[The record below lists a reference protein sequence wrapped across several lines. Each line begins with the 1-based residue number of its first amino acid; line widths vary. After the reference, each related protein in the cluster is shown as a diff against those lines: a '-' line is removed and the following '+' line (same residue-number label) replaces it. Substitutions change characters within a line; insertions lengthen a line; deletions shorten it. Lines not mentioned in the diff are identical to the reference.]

1 MFGPREI
8 DSVEVSDVPVCLSI
22 AGDTN
27 RSGANRRFA
36 ERIAAEQPEFFAIH
50 GIDAGDALALA
61 TRFDCG
67 WAYRGRQALFW
78 RDAFSVHE
86 VYDRYLPIAPLRPFD
101 RRGLL
106 EVRGD
111 YAGQPLVLIAVEFA
125 KDRTRIRELRFVR
138 RELRRITGRALL
150 FVAGHFE
157 SARIGFRDL
166 GFLRLRGS
174 EGCAIYARA

>member
-8 DSVEVSDVPVCLSI
+8 DSVELADVPVCFSL
-22 AGDTN
+22 AGDSN
-27 RSGANRRFA
+27 HPGAIREFA
-36 ERIAAEQPEFFAIH
+36 ERIAAEQPALFAIH

-78 RDAFSVHE
+78 RDGFAVHE
-86 VYDRYLPIAPLRPFD
+86 VHDRYLPIVPLRPFD

-111 YAGQPLVLIAVEFA
+111 YAGKPLVLIAAQFA
-125 KDRTRIRELRFVR
+125 KDRSRIRELRFVR
-138 RELRRITGRALL
+138 GELRRISGRALL
-150 FVAGHFE
+150 FVAGHYE
-157 SARIGFRDL
+157 SARIGFGDL
-166 GFLRLRGS
+166 GFLRMRGLAD
-174 EGCAIYARA
+174 CAIYARA

>member
-1 MFGPREI
+1 LFGPREI
-8 DSVEVSDVPVCLSI
+8 NSVELTDVPVCFSI

-27 RSGANRRFA
+27 RPGAIRQFA
-36 ERIAAEQPEFFAIH
+36 ERIAAEQPAFFAIH
-50 GIDAGDALALA
+50 GIDAGDALSLA

-78 RDAFSVHE
+78 RDVFAVHE
-86 VYDRYLPIAPLRPFD
+86 VHDRYLPVTPLRPFD

-111 YAGQPLVLIAVEFA
+111 YSGKPLALIAAQFA
-125 KDRTRIRELRFVR
+125 KDRTRVRELRFVR
-138 RELRRITGRALL
+138 LELRAIKGRALL
-150 FVAGHFE
+150 FLAGHHE
-157 SARIGFRDL
+157 NSRIGFRDL

-174 EGCAIYARA
+174 AACAIYAKA

>member
-1 MFGPREI
+1 M
-8 DSVEVSDVPVCLSI
+8 
-22 AGDTN
+22 N
-27 RSGANRRFA
+27 RPDATRQFA
-36 ERIAAEQPEFFAIH
+36 ERIAAEQPAFFAIH

-78 RDAFSVHE
+78 RDVFAVHE
-86 VYDRYLPIAPLRPFD
+86 VHDRYLPVTPLRPFD

-111 YAGQPLVLIAVEFA
+111 YAGKPLVLIAAQFA

-138 RELRRITGRALL
+138 HELRCITGRALL
-150 FVAGHFE
+150 FVAGHDDD
-157 SARIGFRDL
+157 AHIGFRDL

-174 EGCAIYARA
+174 TDCGVYARA